1 MPRFSTD
8 EIEQLSVAERV
19 QLAEDIWDSIAAA
32 PEMLPVTEA
41 QRAELD
47 RRLALLGQ
55 DPSRTVPWDEVRSKL
70 SHAR

>member
-1 MPRFSTD
+1 MPRFSTA
-8 EIEQLSVAERV
+8 EIEQLSIAERV

-70 SHAR
+70 SQAR